1 MRENVGAYTCRMNT
15 KLAATTHGIT
25 ASAMPRPRRKQA
37 ERVAESDG
45 RMLDAATALIARMGY
60 AGTTLESIGSEAG
73 YSRQLVAQRFG
84 SKDKLLEAVISG
96 HGDTLRLRALERRR
110 SLSGLQALFME
121 VDSYLQALDA
131 PSVQSR
137 AFFVLMLESAGP
149 APQFR
154 PVFAAIT
161 ARWQDTLAETILDAQ
176 AQGAIRKDV
185 DANLEALLLIAT
197 LRGVRIQ
204 SLMDPGRS
212 NVPAAINA
220 IKLSLAER
228 LMARNAA

>member
-1 MRENVGAYTCRMNT
+1 MKTT
-15 KLAATTHGIT
+15 LAASTHGT
-25 ASAMPRPRRKQA
+25 EASGAPRRRRTQA

-96 HGDTLRLRALERRR
+96 HGDTLRVRALERRR

-121 VDSYLQALDA
+121 VDSYLQALDS

-161 ARWQDTLAETILDAQ
+161 ARWQDNLAEIIREAQ
-176 AQGAIRKDV
+176 AQSAIRKDV
-185 DANLEALLLIAT
+185 DANLEAMLLIAT

-204 SLMDPGRS
+204 SLMDPPRS
-212 NVPAAINA
+212 DVPAAINA

-228 LMARNAA
+228 LMARNAV